1 MRFVYFV
8 YIFIDDQESKQIL
21 SLVRRV
27 NSDNNNNNTMD
38 GSKERTYD
46 ANLMSGDSNARFASL
61 SNGGGSSQERAVGN
75 LFARVTGSASSSS
88 SSSSDTIRS
97 KSAGK
102 YSKSEGASIANG
114 STVVSIFIPLP
125 SFRPVPLSLS
135 RSP

>member
-1 MRFVYFV
+1 MLNAFAIFV

-102 YSKSEGASIANG
+102 YSKSEGEQASRMEA
-114 STVVSIFIPLP
+114 L
-125 SFRPVPLSLS
+125 
-135 RSP
+135 